1 MLRLLSRLALP
12 LPRPPR
18 ARLRLEMENTLV
30 LEQGINSK
38 ETFYA
43 EISRVLK
50 LANWFGNNLDALND
64 ALRGGCGEVD
74 PEGKT
79 FVWKGHAAAKAALG
93 EAFFDTVM
101 EIFGDDNESGHEA
114 FVVELQ

>member
-1 MLRLLSRLALP
+1 MRFDYACGGERAERERGWVSVCALDGEALLEVCV
-12 LPRPPR
+12 
-18 ARLRLEMENTLV
+18 ARF
-30 LEQGINSK
+30 S
-38 ETFYA
+38 
-43 EISRVLK
+43 
-50 LANWFGNNLDALND
+50 GNNLDALND

-93 EAFFDTVM
+93 EGFFDTVM
-101 EIFGDDNESGHEA
+101 EIFGDDNESGHQA